1 MLSIEPTA
9 LTERETYKFLI
20 GSVVPRPIAF
30 VTTLNGETIN
40 AAPFSYF
47 NVVASEPP
55 LVSLSIQRKN
65 GMMKDTARNVL
76 ATNELVIHIVDESN
90 VSNVNETAANLEAD
104 ESELDRTTFTV
115 QASDVIAT
123 PGVREAKIRFEC
135 VLHHHLPIEQDEK
148 TTADFF
154 IVRVVRFHIRRD
166 LYEVGR
172 IDASRLSPVG
182 RMAGNTYSKL
192 GEMFELERPK

>member
-1 MLSIEPTA
+1 MLSIEPAA

-90 VSNVNETAANLEAD
+90 VSDVNETAANLEAD
-104 ESELDRTTFTV
+104 ESELDRTAFTV

-123 PGVREAKIRFEC
+123 PGVKEAKIRFEC
-135 VLHHHLPIEQDEK
+135 VLHHHLPIEQGEK

-154 IVRVVRFHIRRD
+154 IVRVVRFHIQRD

-172 IDASRLSPVG
+172 IDASRLLPVG
-182 RMAGNTYSKL
+182 RMAGSTYSKL
-192 GEMFELERPK
+192 GELFDLERPK

>member
-1 MLSIEPTA
+1 MLSIEPAA

-65 GMMKDTARNVL
+65 GMMKDTARNIL
-76 ATNELVIHIVDESN
+76 TTNELVIHIVDESN
-90 VSNVNETAANLEAD
+90 VSDVNETAANLEAD
-104 ESELDRTTFTV
+104 ESELDRTAFTV

-123 PGVREAKIRFEC
+123 PGVKEAKIRFEC
-135 VLHHHLPIEQDEK
+135 VLHHHLPIEQGEK

-154 IVRVVRFHIRRD
+154 IVRVVRFHIQRD

-172 IDASRLSPVG
+172 IDASRLLPVG
-182 RMAGNTYSKL
+182 RMAGSTYSKL
-192 GEMFELERPK
+192 GELFDLERPK